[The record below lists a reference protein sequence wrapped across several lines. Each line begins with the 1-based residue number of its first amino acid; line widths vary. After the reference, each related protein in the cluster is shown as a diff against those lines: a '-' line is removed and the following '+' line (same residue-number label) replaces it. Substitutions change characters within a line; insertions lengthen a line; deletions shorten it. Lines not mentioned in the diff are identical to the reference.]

1 MSYAA
6 VMVYVEA
13 DETPEQR
20 VRVAASLA
28 EQFHATLIG
37 ISALA
42 IPPPIVADGMVLDEF
57 TDVDIE
63 LMKAKLADKGSW
75 FRRIA
80 GDNRRKLEWRT
91 ALDFPAKVVTRGAR
105 SADLVV
111 IGREKASGGDHK
123 ALDPGEAILKMG
135 RPTLVV
141 PERVGSLRGEH
152 IVIGWK
158 DTREAR
164 RAVRDAL
171 PFLQHATR
179 VTIVEA
185 CGPDEDRAP
194 LGRLDDV
201 ARYLTHHRIKAGS
214 CVMLERKGSCAAQLI
229 QIAQEE
235 RAELLVTGAY
245 GHSRLGEWAFGGMTR
260 ELLATSPICCLMSH

>member
-63 LMKAKLADKGSW
+63 LMKARLADKGSW

-80 GDNRRKLEWRT
+80 GDNRRKLEWRSI
-91 ALDFPAKVVTRGAR
+91 R
-105 SADLVV
+105 
-111 IGREKASGGDHK
+111 
-123 ALDPGEAILKMG
+123 
-135 RPTLVV
+135 
-141 PERVGSLRGEH
+141 
-152 IVIGWK
+152 
-158 DTREAR
+158 AR
-164 RAVRDAL
+164 R
-171 PFLQHATR
+171 
-179 VTIVEA
+179 
-185 CGPDEDRAP
+185 
-194 LGRLDDV
+194 
-201 ARYLTHHRIKAGS
+201 S
-214 CVMLERKGSCAAQLI
+214 
-229 QIAQEE
+229 
-235 RAELLVTGAY
+235 
-245 GHSRLGEWAFGGMTR
+245 
-260 ELLATSPICCLMSH
+260 